1 MGMKKAKKW
10 LFSYIYRLKNS
21 EKVLIQGA
29 KNK

>member
-10 LFSYIYRLKNS
+10 LFLLYRLKNS

>member
-1 MGMKKAKKW
+1 MGMKKAKNGFF
-10 LFSYIYRLKNS
+10 LLYLLTKNS

>member
-1 MGMKKAKKW
+1 MGMKKAKNGF
-10 LFSYIYRLKNS
+10 FSYIYRLKNS